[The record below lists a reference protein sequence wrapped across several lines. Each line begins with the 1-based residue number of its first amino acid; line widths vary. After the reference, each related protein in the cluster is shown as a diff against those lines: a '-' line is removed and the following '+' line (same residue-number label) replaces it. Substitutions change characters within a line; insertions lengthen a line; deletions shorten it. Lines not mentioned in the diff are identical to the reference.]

1 MHRSQRTKTLRSG
14 AISVFSYSSELER
27 GTIPKYGIESSKD
40 SSADLNPIIAFLRTS
55 DEAKL
60 LAKRLAFATT
70 KFKSLHESS
79 LNTSNPSAYLNREI
93 EECSAEC
100 VKLSNSI
107 NQKLISMSKE
117 SADREGSISEQR
129 LRGGVSSAQNSSF
142 AAQIETFQKDVGQI
156 KSAYEAEMLSK
167 YQLDRNS
174 SQLDTVPAVRD
185 HRGHLQHLDEMQAMC
200 NRIFEDNPNL
210 QYSELEKQK
219 EWTRIDGQ
227 MKMFY
232 PQSNST
238 VSLPVPK
245 QEEPA
250 PKHVSIPV
258 REDEP
263 VRPLISAEAERQNRR
278 FLSRLFSL
286 RTLKWICAIIG
297 FACCVIVGV
306 IIWWFV
312 TNWKRVA
319 GGK

>member
-1 MHRSQRTKTLRSG
+1 MHRSQRTKAMRSG

-27 GTIPKYGIESSKD
+27 GNILNSEAQTESS
-40 SSADLNPIIAFLRTS
+40 DLNPIIAFLRTS

-79 LNTSNPSAYLNREI
+79 LNTANPSAYLNREI

-100 VKLSNSI
+100 LKLSDSI
-107 NQKLISMSKE
+107 NQKLLSMSQE
-117 SADREGSISEQR
+117 CNNNQGTISEQR

-142 AAQIETFQKDVGQI
+142 ANQVETFQKDVSQI
-156 KSAYEAEMLSK
+156 KEAYEAEMLSK

-174 SQLDTVPAVRD
+174 SELDSVPAVRD
-185 HRGHLQHLDEMQAMC
+185 HKGHLEHLDQMLVMC
-200 NRIFEDNPNL
+200 NRIFEENPNL

-232 PQSNST
+232 PQSSSS

-245 QEEPA
+245 QEEPI
-250 PKHVSIPV
+250 KHVSIPV
-258 REDEP
+258 TENEP
-263 VRPLISAEAERQNRR
+263 PRPLSSEESSRQNRLM
-278 FLSRLFSL
+278 LSRIFSWK
-286 RTLKWICAIIG
+286 TLKWICGILL
-297 FACCVIVGV
+297 VGTLV
-306 IIWWFV
+306 LVGLLIYSFV
-312 TNWKRVA
+312 QTWKLRSS
-319 GGK
+319 GK